1 MQRKSMRLV
10 NKLGLHARA
19 AMKLSELAARYQST
33 IMIRYKNHEINAKS
47 ILNVMALAATCGSE
61 LELSTEG
68 PDEQEAM
75 AKITALIENRFGED
89 E

>member
-1 MQRKSMRLV
+1 MQRKSIRLI

-19 AMKLSELAARYQST
+19 AMKLSALAARYQCT
-33 IMIRYKNHEINAKS
+33 ILIRYKNHEINAKS

-61 LELSTEG
+61 LEVSTDG
-68 PDEQEAM
+68 TDEQEAM
-75 AKITALIENRFGED
+75 SKITALIEDRFGED